1 MGKTFVQDHCKRPD
15 QMAGDYTEKNLYKK
29 KLKKKRIYKK
39 GEGVGQLIPLFKFR
53 RSDQKKKGTGRILLQ
68 RARSGELRRTMGFA
82 CH

>member
-15 QMAGDYTEKNLYKK
+15 QMAGDYTEKNLYI
-29 KLKKKRIYKK
+29 KKKRIYKK

-53 RSDQKKKGTGRILLQ
+53 RSDQKKRGTGRILLQ